1 MYFTRKVHLVH
12 GLHVARFLIFFTIN
26 ILKFQKI
33 PRKILDV
40 DNDLFYSPANFQPEI
55 VCNKAYTKMTNSD
68 KSDIF
73 ESGTVHDLRFRNL
86 SFLHRPKYWIFW
98 IVILHTCRNNH
109 CLALGILFTFFRNLK
124 MWFSNFSKNG
134 LHGARAPKRRTPFCC
149 FCCWRGACL
158 CLLVTAWITCLCTFF
173 ASLQVILL
181 YSFVVLICSGSL
193 FLFHSV

>member
-1 MYFTRKVHLVH
+1 MLFRSVHQMD
-12 GLHVARFLIFFTIN
+12 HVALFLNFFTID

-86 SFLHRPKYWIFW
+86 SFLHRPKY
-98 IVILHTCRNNH
+98 
-109 CLALGILFTFFRNLK
+109 
-124 MWFSNFSKNG
+124 
-134 LHGARAPKRRTPFCC
+134 
-149 FCCWRGACL
+149 
-158 CLLVTAWITCLCTFF
+158 
-173 ASLQVILL
+173 
-181 YSFVVLICSGSL
+181 
-193 FLFHSV
+193 